1 MEKIRRIYFSM
12 SKGEKRYLRNFLSAF
27 HVKGENTS
35 LKLISLLERY
45 PEIEQEEVAT
55 RLYGN
60 PRSKAFLM
68 MKSRLLER
76 MMEVMALSIN
86 LENNPGIR
94 EDQAGYVAIDIQK
107 QLVYSV
113 LLRRRGLY
121 DLSGEVYQ
129 KCLKQARASGFPE
142 HQLQALI
149 GLRNLAATKSVA
161 EVAEYGR
168 QIKEALQIF
177 ETDLA
182 ASQVFDSFQAHL
194 QESAGSGDAALQFLD
209 EHLPAVEEAIEEHYS
224 PRAHYYHLSLL
235 ITQYQTDRKY
245 SKAREA
251 LQELVDLLE
260 AHRGIASKNRLGTTY
275 LRLAALELQ
284 DCHFEEGYQ
293 SASQAMNTF
302 PVQKTNFM
310 YASTYL
316 IFACLYRLQVQEAR
330 KAINGLE
337 YFRKRG
343 RGGTYLDLLVYLD
356 SCTEYLAGDYRHA
369 YDLLGDVQTLFA
381 DKSGWNI
388 SLRIYEIMLLIDR
401 DLPDLASP
409 KIEALRKHIAKYQ
422 GGDRL
427 ESMFRFLVLLER
439 KSFDFSSPG
448 TEMTD
453 ILARLTT
460 EYQWDAVSPEV
471 VRFDTWIRRHQ
482 SGRPF
487 PEVFAREMGRI
498 STASLM
504 EELPATKKAES
515 FPKE

>member
-1 MEKIRRIYFSM
+1 M
-12 SKGEKRYLRNFLSAF
+12 SKGEKRYLRNFLKAF
-27 HVKGENTS
+27 HVKGENTP
-35 LKLISLLERY
+35 LKVISLLERN
-45 PEIEQEEVAT
+45 PEIEQNEMAK

-60 PRSKAFLM
+60 PKSKAFLM
-68 MKSRLLER
+68 MKGRLLER
-76 MMEVMALSIN
+76 MMEVLALSIN

-129 KCLKQARASGFPE
+129 KCLKKARMSGFPE

-149 GLRNLAATKSVA
+149 GLRNLAATRSVA
-161 EVAEYGR
+161 EVERYGR
-168 QIKEALQIF
+168 EIREALQIF

-182 ASQVFDSFQAHL
+182 ASQVFDTFQAHL
-194 QESAGSGDAALQFLD
+194 QESAGSGESALRFLD
-209 EHLPAVEEAIEEHYS
+209 AHLPEIEEAIEEHYS

-235 ITQYQTDRKY
+235 ITQHQTNRQY
-245 SKAREA
+245 TKAREA

-260 AHRGIASKNRLGTTY
+260 THRGIASKNRLGTTY

-284 DCHFEEGYQ
+284 DCHFEEGYR
-293 SASQAMNTF
+293 SASQATQTF
-302 PVQKTNFM
+302 PPRKTNFM

-316 IFACLYRLQVQEAR
+316 IFACLYRLQIQEAR
-330 KAINGLE
+330 SAIDNLE

-356 SCTEYLAGDYRHA
+356 SCTEYLSGDYRHA

-427 ESMFRFLVLLER
+427 ESMFRYLVLLER
-439 KSFDFSSPG
+439 RSFRFSDPSE
-448 TEMTD
+448 EMKD
-453 ILARLTT
+453 ILTRLT
-460 EYQWDAVSPEV
+460 EQYQWDAVSPEV
-471 VRFDTWIRRHQ
+471 VRFDTWIRSHESSRNFTDIF
-482 SGRPF
+482 S
-487 PEVFAREMGRI
+487 REMGRI
-498 STASLM
+498 STASQM
-504 EELPATKKAES
+504 SNSPNTTG
-515 FPKE
+515 